1 MKDKKKILIIIV
13 TILVVLAAGA
23 FSYLKIQTSPVTSTS
38 SQVDF
43 VIEENTST
51 KTVFKNLKEQ
61 GIIKDDTISYYYSR
75 LFHKPNFKAG
85 KYVVD
90 PSWSLDN
97 LIDHLSDDKNA
108 ILNTVTITFKEGEWL
123 KDYAK
128 KISEKTNLKYDE
140 ILNYWNNSDVFK
152 MYQKEYPFLTDE
164 ALNSEGTR
172 FLMEG
177 YLFPDTYEFYKETD
191 LDTVTRKFLDE
202 TLYVYNELKDQFDKS
217 ELSIHQ
223 VFTLA
228 SIVQAETGNVED
240 MPTVAGV
247 YMNRIRADY
256 PIQSSVTMCYAI
268 DLDESDDWRKCEY
281 SNDFESPY
289 NTMEKAGLPP
299 SPIMNPGID
308 AIKAAL
314 NPADT
319 DYLFFIG
326 DACNG
331 TGKTFFSKT
340 YAEHQQLI
348 KEHLPCL
355 Q

>member
-1 MKDKKKILIIIV
+1 MKSKKKVVVIV
-13 TILVVLAAGA
+13 VAVVVLLIAGA
-23 FSYLKIQTSPVTSTS
+23 FGFLKIQTSPVTSTS

-51 KTVFKNLKEQ
+51 KSVFKNLKEQ

-75 LFHKPNFKAG
+75 FFHEPNFKAG

-90 PSWSLDN
+90 PSWSLDT

-108 ILNTVTITFKEGEWL
+108 ILNTVTITFKEVDWL

-128 KISEKTNLKYDE
+128 KISEATNLSYDD
-140 ILNYWNNSDVFK
+140 LVNYWNNPEVFK
-152 MYQKEYPFLTDE
+152 MYQQEYPFLTDE
-164 ALNSEGTR
+164 VLNTEGVR
-172 FLMEG
+172 YLMEG

-191 LDTVTRKFLDE
+191 LDTVTRKFLDN
-202 TLYVYNELKDQFDKS
+202 TLKVYNELKADFDKS
-217 ELSIHQ
+217 TLSIHQ

-228 SIVQAETGNVED
+228 SIIQYETGNADD

-247 YMNRIRADY
+247 YMNRLNADY
-256 PIQSSVTMCYAI
+256 PLQSSVTTCYAI
-268 DLDESDDWRKCEY
+268 DISKGDDWRKCEF
-281 SNDFESPY
+281 SNDYDSPY
-289 NTMEKAGLPP
+289 NTMEKPGLPP
-299 SPIMNPGID
+299 SPILNPGKD

-314 NPADT
+314 NPAET

-326 DACNG
+326 DACNN
-331 TGKTFFSKT
+331 TGRTYFSKT
-340 YAEHQQLI
+340 YEEHQQLI
-348 KEHLPCL
+348 KEHLTCL